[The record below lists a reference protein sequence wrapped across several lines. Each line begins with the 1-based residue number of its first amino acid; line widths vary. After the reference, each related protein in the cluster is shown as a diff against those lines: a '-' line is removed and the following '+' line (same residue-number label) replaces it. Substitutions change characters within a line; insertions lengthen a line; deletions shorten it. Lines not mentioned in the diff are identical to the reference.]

1 MSSIKEYYL
10 ENEES
15 RYIQLADILGIS
27 WRELQE
33 LDYEITANVSKDG
46 HLYSYIIEFSQ
57 ENDPSAVKNIK
68 SLSEDWNVEIAPW
81 ELERSEEDEYE
92 LGAIA
97 RNADY
102 RMNFINELRDLDGLL
117 GLETADTNLNGILL
131 RQIFISIIGAVETYL
146 SDAFINEVLSSSYYM
161 KRFVQS
167 HPEFKKQKISLSE
180 IFYES
185 LKIEEKAKTIMLGT
199 IYHKLPVV
207 KQMYQDTFD
216 IKFPSIADMQKY
228 IVQRHDLV
236 HRNGK
241 TADGEQIIIDRE
253 TIDNLKMSATEL
265 IDKIDLE
272 IKNTS
277 YADIPF

>member
-15 RYIQLADILGIS
+15 RYIRLADTLGIS

-33 LDYEITANVSKDG
+33 LEYEITARVSKDG
-46 HLYSYIIEFSQ
+46 HLHSYIVEFRK
-57 ENDPSAVKNIK
+57 ENDPSALKNIEG
-68 SLSEDWNVEIAPW
+68 LSEDWTIEIAPW
-81 ELERSEEDEYE
+81 VFERSEEDEYE
-92 LGAIA
+92 LGAIT
-97 RNADY
+97 RNENY
-102 RMNFINELRDLDGLL
+102 RLSFINELQDLDGML
-117 GLETADTNLNGILL
+117 GLEIADKNLHGVLL

-146 SDAFINEVLSSSYYM
+146 SDAFINEVLSCPYYLE
-161 KRFVQS
+161 RFVQT

-207 KQMYQDTFD
+207 RQMYQDTFD
-216 IKFPSIADMQKY
+216 IKFPPIADMQKH

-241 TADGEQIIIDRE
+241 TADGAQVIIDRQ
-253 TIDNLKMSATEL
+253 TIDNLKNSAIKM
-265 IDKIDLE
+265 IDEIDLE
-272 IKNTS
+272 IRNLN
-277 YADIPF
+277 YYGLPF